1 MILFI
6 FISTMDMSWKYPPFI
21 SNINIQKSGSP
32 ENAKHVLMR
41 IPFGADNFVQN
52 DMGPSELARYCYKS

>member
-1 MILFI
+1 
-6 FISTMDMSWKYPPFI
+6 MSWKYPPFI